1 MGDLLVAESHQRLS
15 AGPRN
20 KLAPASFHPY
30 ERNKGKSPEKKEKEY
45 SSPPYTRRKFTH
57 QEEEHEH
64 GIHRER
70 NRASPNLQWRVKS
83 LLLNQEVTPPSA
95 PFQPPRP
102 SVERNLNAVDFPA
115 EPTVPSREEVMK
127 ELREVTLQ
135 YLNCPDPVESA
146 A

>member
-45 SSPPYTRRKFTH
+45 SSPPYTRHKFTH

-64 GIHRER
+64 EIHRER
-70 NRASPNLQWRVKS
+70 NCASQTSNGELS
-83 LLLNQEVTPPSA
+83 LLCST
-95 PFQPPRP
+95 
-102 SVERNLNAVDFPA
+102 
-115 EPTVPSREEVMK
+115 K
-127 ELREVTLQ
+127 K
-135 YLNCPDPVESA
+135 
-146 A
+146 